1 MDGYKVR
8 FEHGRGHRMVLTG
21 EPPIQSGEIDAIQYR
36 MLSNCDISGVLPL
49 ETEEMD
55 GVVALRYSLSG
66 RRMLSQALRA
76 ARWTMEDAMTALCRL
91 AEVLEMS
98 REYMLDAERYILDDD
113 FIFVG
118 EGWHDLAFTYV
129 PLWRQT
135 ASASIASG
143 VEKLI
148 VRWMMNVETP
158 DGTAMQQLL
167 RMAASPD
174 FSPAQLRR
182 YARQYL
188 AGPIGSGELKSSGSR
203 TYGTDRMPAVLDR
216 SNAILPARGITE
228 GRLRRQ
234 DAAGDLAPNGWPRQD
249 SVSRQPSPES
259 AAEPESLWGSGA
271 GRGFADARS
280 LAKASWP
287 LGNDRQERER
297 DGASQGLSGWLG
309 EEPTWSGE
317 EERPEAP
324 ASTDASSRRRI
335 WLLAGAAAVTAAV
348 WRFAYLPHPGTR
360 GLMASLGLTLLAA
373 GACFFLWDGKKPRR
387 EHGARRPKAGSSLG
401 DGEAPPRPH
410 PIPEFDEVGQMQ
422 MEVAPALS
430 LELASTEPRPR
441 RFGIAREPP
450 SDDLRL
456 GDYERRERRVEEPE
470 AGTSWLGSQA
480 DGTRLLSDADKALAP
495 SFQCYLE
502 WESDEGRRRIPLAGD
517 SFVIGRSKEAAHHVD
532 ETEGV
537 SRAHLELIRA
547 AGTWQARD
555 LGSRNG
561 SWLNGVPM
569 APYELYPLNK
579 GDSIQIASSL
589 YRFGEGM

>member
-21 EPPIQSGEIDAIQYR
+21 EPSIQSGEIDAIQYR
-36 MLSNCDISGVLPL
+36 MLRNCDISGVLPL

-188 AGPIGSGELKSSGSR
+188 AGPSGSGEPKSPGNR
-203 TYGTDRMPAVLDR
+203 TYGTTRMPAVLDR
-216 SNAILPARGITE
+216 SNAIPPARDITE
-228 GRLRRQ
+228 GRTRRQ

-249 SVSRQPSPES
+249 SVSRHPPLES
-259 AAEPESLWGSGA
+259 GAEPESLWGSGA
-271 GRGFADARS
+271 ERGLADARGP
-280 LAKASWP
+280 AKTSWP
-287 LGNDRQERER
+287 LGNDRQEQ

-309 EEPTWSGE
+309 EEPAWSGE

-324 ASTDASSRRRI
+324 SSSEASSRRRI

-348 WRFAYLPHPGTR
+348 WRFAYLPHPSTR
-360 GLMASLGLTLLAA
+360 GLLTSLGLTLLAA
-373 GACFFLWDGKKPRR
+373 GACFFLWDGNKPRR
-387 EHGARRPKAGSSLG
+387 ENGTRRQSARSSSG
-401 DGEAPPRPH
+401 VGEATPRPH
-410 PIPEFDEVGQMQ
+410 SMPEFEEIGQM
-422 MEVAPALS
+422 EAAPALS
-430 LELASTEPRPR
+430 LELASTERHPR
-441 RFGIAREPP
+441 RFGVAHELP

-456 GDYERRERRVEEPE
+456 GDYEGRGSRVEEPE

-480 DGTRLLSDADKALAP
+480 DGTRLLGDADKALAP

-502 WESDEGRRRIPLAGD
+502 WESDGGRRRIPLAGD
-517 SFVIGRSKEAAHHVD
+517 SFVIGRSKEAAQHVD
-532 ETEGV
+532 ETDGV

-589 YRFGEGM
+589 YRFGEGI